1 MVRVVATGVFDLL
14 HIGHVHFLEE
24 ARKHGDELWVVV
36 ACDETVVASKH
47 TPIMP
52 EDMRRELVE
61 ALKPVDKAVVGHSGE
76 RYSIME
82 EIKPDIIVIGY
93 DQPYNESK
101 IEEAMAKRGL
111 EVKVVRLG
119 HFDSD
124 LGGTRKIIRYI
135 EDRLGTEGFYKNGI
149 NGVEDEEDRHS

>member
-24 ARKHGDELWVVV
+24 ARKQGDELWVVV

-61 ALKPVDKAVVGHSGE
+61 ALKPVDRAVVGYTGE
-76 RYSIME
+76 KYSIME

-93 DQPYNESK
+93 DQPYDEDK
-101 IEEAMAKRGL
+101 IKKGMAKRGL
-111 EVKVVRLG
+111 DVQVVRLG

-124 LGGTRKIIRYI
+124 LGGTRKIIHYI
-135 EDRLGTEGFYKNGI
+135 EHRLGTEGFYKNEI
-149 NGVEDEEDRHS
+149 NGVEDEENRHS